1 MLLPAKGKN
10 VRTQLAG
17 SVPGVMFTVT
27 LLSKSSLVVS
37 PPVTT
42 LTARMTPWS
51 AFERA
56 TSVVILVAE
65 QEPSNW
71 SPFLLNRTVFAVF
84 ADASKRSGMPAA
96 LLPGGPCPPC
106 PPCTPGEPVW
116 PAKPRKP
123 RGPRGPRGPRLEAA
137 CAFGPALAVAASP
150 PAIVSIVIA
159 TRTAGAIRRSRNRR
173 INNLRIGRRT
183 LFLADLSWPCQAKSL
198 LLLPSLLQFDIGSLL
213 DPLRHRRAP
222 ASRNARSPTSRG
234 TRTYPCYATTSAQRP
249 RSTTS
254 AKSSEG
260 DRGRTSPCSPMSQAE
275 CARSDGL
282 YFSPSV
288 AAAMQETVSRVW
300 ESTTGICR
308 TTVE

>member
-1 MLLPAKGKN
+1 MR
-10 VRTQLAG
+10 VRA
-17 SVPGVMFTVT
+17 S
-27 LLSKSSLVVS
+27 
-37 PPVTT
+37 
-42 LTARMTPWS
+42 AR
-51 AFERA
+51 
-56 TSVVILVAE
+56 
-65 QEPSNW
+65 
-71 SPFLLNRTVFAVF
+71 
-84 ADASKRSGMPAA
+84 
-96 LLPGGPCPPC
+96 GG
-106 PPCTPGEPVW
+106 GQ
-116 PAKPRKP
+116 
-123 RGPRGPRGPRLEAA
+123 
-137 CAFGPALAVAASP
+137 P

-173 INNLRIGRRT
+173 LRIGRRT

-308 TTVE
+308 TTVECCQRVQIRSAIADRVELDRAEASTSPAWSVSFADGYRTPHIRAPSPDLANSGRGQVRAGHVHRCDRGTQRRCVRKRARSCPERGEPSMGCAHLHQRLWDRLSCVAGVGGRLRVRGEDGVQL

>member
-1 MLLPAKGKN
+1 MLLPAKDKN

-84 ADASKRSGMPAA
+84 ADASKRSGMPEA
-96 LLPGGPCPPC
+96 LLPAG
-106 PPCTPGEPVW
+106 PCTPCTPCTPCEPVW
-116 PAKPRKP
+116 PAKPRK
-123 RGPRGPRGPRLEAA
+123 PRGPRLEAA